1 MEGKLRINTKRR
13 KAELEEG
20 LEPVSP
26 ITEYLLT
33 ESFTL
38 FILAVFELEVSVDF
52 PSAYYYLN
60 HFFLNAH
67 PRFSSIPVEEKK
79 GKKMW
84 KQVEVNVED
93 HVKVAEF
100 AEDKSTEY
108 YSNQFDNYISKLANL
123 KMSQQKPLWELHI
136 FNYPTK
142 NGAKSTVIFKFHHAL
157 ADGITLMGV
166 VLSCVQRHDE
176 PSKPLTFPTK
186 STTLRPKN
194 STPNAFMRVVKFVPQ
209 FMASAFYSFYYFGQ
223 SLRILYREDDRTP
236 LRPRNMEC
244 APLCASIQT
253 LTWSLTDVKRIKTV
267 LGVTVN
273 DVVVGIL
280 FLGLR
285 LYMQDINEG
294 QLQKSRS
301 TMLIA
306 VNPRIMKGYATP
318 EEMCKDKSKVPW
330 GNRFSIIDFL
340 IPNLEENDLKDPL
353 KFVKKAHNIIN
364 RKRNTPFAQVL
375 LGAFLGA
382 VRTFGGL
389 QAASKMFDRRIT
401 NGTFQLTNMI
411 GPIERMSIANHPVKG
426 FYFIP
431 NGIKSN
437 LLVSVMSY
445 MEMLRIG
452 FIIDKDSID
461 CSKLITCVE
470 KAFHLILQAASTTTK
485 NC

>member
-1 MEGKLRINTKRR
+1 
-13 KAELEEG
+13 
-20 LEPVSP
+20 
-26 ITEYLLT
+26 
-33 ESFTL
+33 
-38 FILAVFELEVSVDF
+38 
-52 PSAYYYLN
+52 
-60 HFFLNAH
+60 
-67 PRFSSIPVEEKK
+67 
-79 GKKMW
+79 MW

-267 LGVTVN
+267 LGV
-273 DVVVGIL
+273 
-280 FLGLR
+280 
-285 LYMQDINEG
+285 
-294 QLQKSRS
+294 
-301 TMLIA
+301 
-306 VNPRIMKGYATP
+306 
-318 EEMCKDKSKVPW
+318 
-330 GNRFSIIDFL
+330 
-340 IPNLEENDLKDPL
+340 
-353 KFVKKAHNIIN
+353 
-364 RKRNTPFAQVL
+364 
-375 LGAFLGA
+375 
-382 VRTFGGL
+382 VR
-389 QAASKMFDRRIT
+389 Q
-401 NGTFQLTNMI
+401 
-411 GPIERMSIANHPVKG
+411 
-426 FYFIP
+426 
-431 NGIKSN
+431 
-437 LLVSVMSY
+437 
-445 MEMLRIG
+445 
-452 FIIDKDSID
+452 
-461 CSKLITCVE
+461 
-470 KAFHLILQAASTTTK
+470 
-485 NC
+485 